1 MNKPVATVAT
11 LAGLVQ
17 IGAVVVALSFL
28 FGVPSAA
35 ADPIIPR
42 PGDASAEDTINAL
55 EANGYDTEVQF
66 LAGPP
71 NVPLSECKV
80 LAIDNPDGTART
92 DRLSTVYVDVSC
104 PNAK

>member
-1 MNKPVATVAT
+1 MKSLRLKGAG
-11 LAGLVQ
+11 AGLVQ
-17 IGAVVVALSFL
+17 IGAVVAAMSFL
-28 FGVPSAA
+28 GAPSAA

-55 EANGYDTEVQF
+55 EANGYDTEVQY

-71 NVPLSECKV
+71 NVPLSACKV
-80 LAIDNPDGTART
+80 TAIHNPDGATAGPG
-92 DRLSTVYVDVSC
+92 RLSTVFVDVSC